1 MSDRSPRPG
10 GEDQACAAADAWRPL
25 PRSFFAR
32 RADILAPE
40 LLGRWLVRELP
51 DERLVLRLVEVE
63 AYLGR
68 DDPASHAFR
77 GETPRNRTMF
87 GEPAH
92 LYVYLIYGLHHCLN
106 VVAGTLGVPHAV
118 LLRAAEVVEGEASMI
133 GRRGLQLPAK
143 AGSIAGGPG
152 RLGQA
157 LGVDRGLD
165 GSCLLSGPLRL
176 VEGRPVA
183 PDQIVRGPRV
193 GIDYAGDAAAWP
205 LRFAVDAHPEVSRPR
220 RGLERWVPTAG

>member
-1 MSDRSPRPG
+1 MSNRSPAAG
-10 GEDQACAAADAWRPL
+10 IDDESCAAGDAWRPL

-32 RADILAPE
+32 SAEVLAPE

-51 DERLVLRLVEVE
+51 GERLVLRLVEVE

-87 GEPAH
+87 GEPGH

-106 VVAGTLGVPHAV
+106 VVAGALGVPHAV
-118 LLRAAEVVEGEASMI
+118 LLRAAEVVEGEESMAL
-133 GRRGLQLPAK
+133 RRGVELPAK
-143 AGSIAGGPG
+143 PGSIAGGPG
-152 RLGQA
+152 RLGRA

-165 GSCLLSGPLRL
+165 GTCLLTGSLRL
-176 VEGRPVA
+176 SNGQPA
-183 PDQIVRGPRV
+183 PAAEIARGPRV
-193 GIDYAGDAAAWP
+193 GVDYAGDAAGWP
-205 LRFAVDAHPEVSRPR
+205 LRFAIDGHPDVSGR
-220 RGLERWVPTAG
+220 RRSLVRSG